1 MRIALRSGTLVLSM
15 GIANAAAGF
24 PEIERAALDPS
35 LTPVAI
41 EVSDD
46 DRLLAAVGETG
57 TLAVLDTA
65 DVHSE
70 AATVSTCSG
79 AVALAFDRIDDEPR
93 FYVACGDGTVVGVP
107 VDTSTIPA
115 TLGSSELFELGTGA
129 LQDAVIST
137 ADHRLF
143 SVEDTGDSFL
153 VHVVD
158 LTDGTVDGLTGF
170 PMTLLFG
177 AAAMTVTPLGTYVV
191 IAHDDGLVT
200 KLFNSGGVYS
210 ITTFDLLGLGSI
222 VDATAVDEGYAYLL
236 ESSGQVVQY
245 WLTGDVNYMP
255 MVSGLGTPRNLD
267 IVTADEDSY
276 FYVVDDA
283 GLLTVVPFTGGDPV
297 AEVTLTLGG
306 GGGLAGASSDEGRV
320 YVGAEGAVL
329 VVSDGPWVEITSVSP
344 EQAYEGD
351 TITLTFSVDED
362 SSYELVLGG
371 DIDGSGE
378 ALSGYSGSAS
388 AEIPVELEIEAVD
401 LDEGE
406 NRLFVFATAFGPTG
420 RDSDSVIVDTPPD
433 SLAGLEL
440 GFGDGKLLVRWM
452 AGDESDIDHYLVHF
466 ADSYFDEGSGA
477 PGFSVE
483 GDGWVNSSPATAEQ
497 GEAGE
502 QLTYT
507 LEGLTNGV
515 EYCVAVLAVDTGGQ
529 EGPWTDTACDA
540 PEQTV
545 GAGDDLGYCGACS
558 TRQGRT
564 AGPGFVLLLLAT
576 AALRRSHRR

>member
-1 MRIALRSGTLVLSM
+1 VRSALGWAALVLAI
-15 GIANAAAGF
+15 GIAGAATGF
-24 PEIERAALDPS
+24 PEIERAALDPG
-35 LTPVAI
+35 LTPIAL

-46 DRLLAAVGETG
+46 DRLLASLGESG

-65 DVHSE
+65 DVHAD
-70 AATVSTCSG
+70 AATASTCSSP
-79 AVALAFDRIDDEPR
+79 VALAFDRIDDEPR

-115 TLGSSELFELGTGA
+115 TLGDSELFELGSGA

-137 ADHRLF
+137 PDHRLF

-158 LTDGTVDGLTGF
+158 LVDGTVDGLTGF
-170 PMTLLFG
+170 PMTILFG

-200 KLFNSGGVYS
+200 KLFNSTGVYS

-222 VDATAVDEGYAYLL
+222 VDAEAVDEGYAYLL
-236 ESSGQVVQY
+236 ESSGQLVQY

-255 MVSGLGTPRNLD
+255 MVSGLSTPRDLD
-267 IVTADEDSY
+267 IVTADGESY

-297 AEVTLTLGG
+297 AEVTLSLGG
-306 GGGLAGASSDEGRV
+306 GDGLAGASADEGRI
-320 YVGAEGAVL
+320 YVGAEGAVIVL
-329 VVSDGPWVEITSVSP
+329 SEGPWVEITSVTP

-351 TITLTFSVDED
+351 TVTLTFTVDED

-371 DIDGSGE
+371 DIEGSGE
-378 ALSGYSGSAS
+378 ALSGFSGSAS
-388 AEIPVELEIEAVD
+388 AGVPVDLEIEAVD

-406 NRLFVFATAFGPTG
+406 NRLFVFATASGATG
-420 RDSDSVIVDTPPD
+420 RDSDTVFVDTPPD

-440 GFGDGKLLVRWM
+440 GFGDGKLLVRWL
-452 AGDESDIDHYLVHF
+452 ASSEADIDHYLVHF
-466 ADSYFDEGSGA
+466 ADSYFEQASGA
-477 PGFSVE
+477 PGFTVE
-483 GDGWVNSSPATAEQ
+483 GDGWVNSSPASAEQ
-497 GEAGE
+497 GEPGE
-502 QLTYT
+502 QVTYT

-540 PEQTV
+540 PELTV
-545 GAGDDLGYCGACS
+545 GSGDDLGYCGSCS
-558 TRQGRT
+558 TRQGQT
-564 AGPGFVLLLLAT
+564 AGPGVVALLLVA
-576 AALRRSHRR
+576 AALRRSRRG

>member
-378 ALSGYSGSAS
+378 AL
-388 AEIPVELEIEAVD
+388 
-401 LDEGE
+401 
-406 NRLFVFATAFGPTG
+406 
-420 RDSDSVIVDTPPD
+420 
-433 SLAGLEL
+433 
-440 GFGDGKLLVRWM
+440 
-452 AGDESDIDHYLVHF
+452 
-466 ADSYFDEGSGA
+466 
-477 PGFSVE
+477 
-483 GDGWVNSSPATAEQ
+483 
-497 GEAGE
+497 
-502 QLTYT
+502 
-507 LEGLTNGV
+507 
-515 EYCVAVLAVDTGGQ
+515 
-529 EGPWTDTACDA
+529 
-540 PEQTV
+540 
-545 GAGDDLGYCGACS
+545 
-558 TRQGRT
+558 
-564 AGPGFVLLLLAT
+564 
-576 AALRRSHRR
+576 